1 MKAPFLALA
10 ALAAF
15 ATLVAGCDSNDMVH
29 EPEWT
34 LSRMLDQP
42 RYDPYAPSSFFA
54 DGRGM
59 RTPVAGTVPREAVL
73 GSPLFLDG
81 YEEGGTYA
89 ATFPLPVT
97 RALLEE
103 GHDQFEVVCATCHGT
118 LGDGHSPVAAKMQI
132 RKPPSLLT
140 PDIASFPPGRVYRIV
155 TVGYGLMPAVDYQL
169 DVQQRWAVVAYLT
182 ALQRS
187 QVAQVGDLSPAARA
201 ELERAP

>member
-1 MKAPFLALA
+1 MKLARLV
-10 ALAAF
+10 L
-15 ATLVAGCDSNDMVH
+15 TLVLMSSCDSSDMVH

-42 RYDPYAPSSFFA
+42 RVDPYSPSDFFT

-59 RTPVAGTVPREAVL
+59 RRPVAGTVPRDAVL

-81 YEEGGTYA
+81 FENGA
-89 ATFPLPVT
+89 FATTLPMPVT

-103 GHDQFEVVCATCHGT
+103 GHEHFEVVCATCHGT
-118 LGDGHSPVAAKMQI
+118 LGDGNSPVAAKMQI

-140 PDIASFPPGRVYRIV
+140 ADIAGFLPGRVYRV
-155 TVGYGLMPAVDYQL
+155 ASVGYGLMPAVDYQL
-169 DVQQRWAVVAYLT
+169 DVRQRWAVVAYLA

-187 QVAQVGDLSPAARA
+187 QVAQVADLPSRLRD
-201 ELERAP
+201 ELERLP

>member
-1 MKAPFLALA
+1 MTKRAL
-10 ALAAF
+10 
-15 ATLVAGCDSNDMVH
+15 LVAILPVVALWGCDSTDMIH

-42 RYDPYAPSSFFA
+42 RYNPYAPSSFFA
-54 DGRGM
+54 DGRAM
-59 RTPVAGTVPREAVL
+59 RKPVAGTVPRDAVL
-73 GSPLFLDG
+73 GAPLFMDG
-81 YEEGGTYA
+81 YEGGTYA
-89 ATFPLPVT
+89 TTVPMPVT

-103 GHDQFEVVCATCHGT
+103 GHDQFEVVCATCHGA
-118 LGDGHSPVAAKMQI
+118 LGDGNSLVSAKMQI

-169 DVQQRWAVVAYLT
+169 DVRQRWAVVAYLK

-187 QVAQVGDLSPAARA
+187 QVALVVDLPPALRDQLAGT
-201 ELERAP
+201 LP